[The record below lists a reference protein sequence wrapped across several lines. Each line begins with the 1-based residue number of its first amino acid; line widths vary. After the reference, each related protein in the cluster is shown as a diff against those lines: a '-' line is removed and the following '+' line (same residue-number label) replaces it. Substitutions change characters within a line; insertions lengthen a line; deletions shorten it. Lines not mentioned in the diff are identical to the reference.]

1 MSFEI
6 QFMNNKDEVNKIDKN
21 PISIITLNGTLKAQ
35 TSLVNPAV
43 LIESENV
50 FIDANYAYIPIFK
63 RYYYITDIMSI
74 RNNLWQVSLH
84 CDVLKTFSEGIL
96 GSNAIIA
103 RQENVY
109 NLRLDDGSYKC
120 YSDPLIVTKLF
131 PKGFDTQSYIFAVLG
146 NNNVISD

>member
-6 QFMNNKDEVNKIDKN
+6 QFMNNKDEVNKIKKN
-21 PISIITLNGTLKAQ
+21 PISIITLEGNLKTK
-35 TSLVNPAV
+35 TSVVNPV
-43 LIESENV
+43 IIVENDGV
-50 FIDANYAYIPIFK
+50 FIDVNYAYIPIFK
-63 RYYYITDIMSI
+63 RYYYITDISSI
-74 RNNLWQVSLH
+74 RNNLWQISLH

-96 GSNAIIA
+96 GSKAIIA

-131 PKGFDTQSYIFAVLG
+131 PKGFDSQSYIFAVLG
-146 NNNVISD
+146 NNNVIND